1 MEVGLH
7 YDEGGNQTQS
17 DAIRRH
23 QKILVEVS
31 LHYDEG
37 GNQTQSDAIRRHQ
50 KILVEV
56 GLKSL
61 VGKVDEELLERVA
74 REAPW

>member
-1 MEVGLH
+1 MMREAIRR
-7 YDEGGNQTQS
+7 NQTQS

-23 QKILVEVS
+23 Q
-31 LHYDEG
+31 
-37 GNQTQSDAIRRHQ
+37 TPSDAIRRHQ

-61 VGKVDEELLERVA
+61 VGKVYEELLERVA
-74 REAPW
+74 REASW

>member
-1 MEVGLH
+1 MEVG
-7 YDEGGNQTQS
+7 
-17 DAIRRH
+17 
-23 QKILVEVS
+23 